1 MSLIKKYI
9 AQNFSNF
16 TFFYTVVRSRLLIVI
31 SLAILT
37 GLLDSLGLTMFL
49 PLLQMS
55 DGSSNVDLGNLNFIS
70 DFLKFFNIELTVL
83 KSLIIL
89 VLVFAIKGFVV
100 YKSGVYRV
108 LTQQILT
115 KKIRLNIINEFP
127 TYPYQ
132 KFVNTDQGKIQNIF
146 LGEIGRLSNTY
157 TNYVGM
163 IQGAI
168 LIVIYMFF
176 SFVVDWKFALL
187 VCVGGYL
194 SNLIF
199 KRINELTKEK
209 SKNISEVNNYFANIL
224 IQYVSNFKYLKSTGK
239 MHNYRD
245 KVEESLDKVQYE
257 NLQIS
262 ILGNQVSAF
271 REPMLIFIIAIV
283 IGIQV
288 YFFDARIS
296 VIMVS
301 LLFFYRALIGI
312 VNVQSSYN
320 NTISNQGAIDNIMDF
335 YRDMKKNREIIGK
348 KHYDG
353 FKDCI
358 QIKGLYFNYGEIPI
372 LRNINI
378 DIPKN
383 KTIAFVGESG
393 SGKTTLVNV
402 IIKLLN
408 FEEGKF
414 LIDGIDV
421 NEYNQFSYQ
430 QRIGYISQEPT
441 VFNDTIYNNITFW
454 APKTENNILKF
465 KEAIKKASILDYID
479 SLPGKENS
487 MLGNNGI
494 NLSGGQRQR
503 ISIARELF
511 KDVEILILDEATSA
525 LDSGT
530 EKQIQE
536 SIENLHGD
544 TTIIM
549 IAHRL
554 STIRNAD
561 IIIQLNKGEI
571 MAQGSFNELIEKSSL
586 FKKMV
591 MLQEL

>member
-1 MSLIKKYI
+1 MKFIKKYI

-16 TFFYTVVRSRLLIVI
+16 TFFYTIVRSRLLVVL

-55 DGSSNVDLGNLNFIS
+55 DGSSKVDLGNLNFIN
-70 DFLKFFNIELTVL
+70 DFLQFFNIQLTVI

-89 VLVFAIKGFVV
+89 VLVFALKGIII
-100 YKSGVYRV
+100 YKTGIYRV

-127 TYPYQ
+127 TYSYQ
-132 KFVNTDQGKIQNIF
+132 KFVSTDQGKIQNIF
-146 LGEIGRLSNTY
+146 LGEINRLSSTY
-157 TNYVGM
+157 TNYVSM

-168 LIVIYMFF
+168 LIFIYMLF

-187 VCVGGYL
+187 VCVGGFL

-199 KRINELTKEK
+199 DRINKLTKEK
-209 SKNISEVNNYFANIL
+209 SRNISQVNNAFANIL
-224 IQYVSNFKYLKSTGK
+224 IQYVSNFKYMKATGEILR
-239 MHNYRD
+239 YRK
-245 KVEESLDKVQYE
+245 KVEEAIDKVQYE

-262 ILGNQVSAF
+262 ILNNKVSAF
-271 REPMLIFIIAIV
+271 REPMLIFIIAAV

-296 VIMVS
+296 LIMVS

-312 VNVQSSYN
+312 VNIQSSYN

-335 YRDMKKNREIIGK
+335 YKDMIKNREKVGK
-348 KHYDG
+348 REYKG
-353 FKDCI
+353 FKYD
-358 QIKGLYFNYGEIPI
+358 IKIRNLNFSYGNIPV
-372 LRNINI
+372 LKNINL
-378 DIPKN
+378 DICKN
-383 KTIAFVGESG
+383 RTTALVGESG
-393 SGKTTLVNV
+393 SGKTTLVNI

-408 FEEGKF
+408 PDSGEV
-414 LIDGIDV
+414 LIDGV
-421 NEYNQFSYQ
+421 NLNEYNQFTYQ

-441 VFNDTIYNNITFW
+441 VFNDTIYNNVTFW
-454 APKTENNILKF
+454 ATPTEENLQKF
-465 KEAIKKASILDYID
+465 QEAVKRASIAEFIE
-479 SLPGKENS
+479 SLPLKENS
-487 MLGNNGI
+487 LLGNNGI

-525 LDSGT
+525 LDSET
-530 EKQIQE
+530 EKQIQQ
-536 SIENLHGD
+536 SIESLHGD
-544 TTIIM
+544 TTIII

-561 IIIQLNKGEI
+561 EIFQLHKGEVI
-571 MAQGSFNELIEKSSL
+571 AKGNFNELIERSEV
-586 FKKMV
+586 FRRMV
-591 MLQEL
+591 LLQEL